1 MRIGVML
8 VAIAAV
14 QIVLSLVLY
23 HDELAY
29 LAGESLA
36 SMLREHGD
44 RGVALWFLV
53 GGVAISVLGS
63 CTLYIERHTLP
74 LPRPLGLGL
83 LALAVSVL
91 LPTHLE
97 MAAWMLVPMLVCA
110 VRRPPRLAGLAKR
123 FPARYQVHS
132 RG

>member
-23 HDELAY
+23 HDELAS

-36 SMLREHGD
+36 SIQREHGD
-44 RGVALWFLV
+44 RAVALWFLI

-63 CTLYIERHTLP
+63 CTLSIERHTLP

-91 LPTHLE
+91 LPMHQG
-97 MAAWMLVPMLVCA
+97 MAAWMLVPLLWRA
-110 VRRPPRLAGLAKR
+110 LRRPPRLSGLAKR
-123 FPARYQVHS
+123 FPARYQVHGRS
-132 RG
+132 

>member
-8 VAIAAV
+8 VAIAVV

-23 HDELAY
+23 HDELAH

-44 RGVALWFLV
+44 RAVALWFLI
-53 GGVAISVLGS
+53 GGVGISVLGW

-91 LPTHLE
+91 LPAHKG
-97 MAAWMLVPMLVCA
+97 MAACMLVPLVWCA
-110 VRRPPRLAGLAKR
+110 LRRPARLAGLAKR
-123 FPARYQVHS
+123 FPAHG